1 MDNQIVGYV
10 RISTNLQNMD
20 VQKEQLEEMG
30 INYFVSETIS
40 TSKKLKDRELGGLIN
55 SVPSGTT
62 IITVALDRIARNTME
77 ILEILEICKER
88 SITIKTIREG
98 LVLEKDIKPEQ
109 EMVISVLGSIA
120 QMERKT
126 IQNRVKKGLETAKK
140 NGKLLG
146 RQKGQVVK
154 SKLDVHKKEIVE
166 LLSMKLPVR
175 KIKKILEL
183 KVSVSE
189 MQLGKYIKKHKLR
202 DL

>member
-1 MDNQIVGYV
+1 MENQIVGYG

-20 VQKEQLEEMG
+20 VQKEQLEEIG

-40 TSKKLKDRELGGLIN
+40 TSKKLKDRKLWDLIN
-55 SVPSGTT
+55 GVNSGTT

-140 NGKLLG
+140 NGIPLG

-154 SKLDVHKKEIVE
+154 SKLDVHKNEIVK
-166 LLSMKLPVR
+166 LLNMKLPVR

>member
-20 VQKEQLEEMG
+20 VQKEQLEEIG

-40 TSKKLKDRELGGLIN
+40 TSKKLKDRKLWDLIN
-55 SVPSGTT
+55 GVNSGTT

-166 LLSMKLPVR
+166 LLSAKLSVR
-175 KIKKILEL
+175 KIKKVLEL